1 MDILIIGGGT
11 RAKVVMD
18 TVARAGVH
26 RVVGF
31 LHDSA
36 RPGEELLGTHSL
48 GRIEDLASV
57 AARMG
62 VGHGILAID
71 DIGQRM
77 VVAQRVQNVLPGFKG
92 VHVVDPAAIV
102 SRGVEIGPGAV
113 VLAGVR
119 LETGVTIGEHAFIGS
134 LASVGADSNLGTF
147 TSVGAGARIGE
158 GCHVGSGTAVGMNAA
173 LADRV
178 IVGTHCVVAPGAM
191 VLESVPDLHVAEGAP
206 ARCTRTRL
214 VGERYR

>member
-18 TVARAGVH
+18 AVARAGVH

-31 LHDSA
+31 LHDLA
-36 RPGEELLGTHSL
+36 RPGEELMGTLSL
-48 GRIEDLASV
+48 GRIDDLPEV
-57 AARMG
+57 TARTG
-62 VGHGILAID
+62 INHGILAID

-77 VVAQRVQNVLPGFKG
+77 SVAQRVQNLIPGFKG
-92 VHVVDPAAIV
+92 VPVVDPSAIV
-102 SRGVEIGPGAV
+102 SQGVEIGPGAV
-113 VLAGVR
+113 VLAGAR
-119 LETGVTIGEHAFIGS
+119 LEAGASIGEHAFIGS

-158 GCHVGSGTAVGMNAA
+158 GCHVGSGSAIGMNAG

>member
-18 TVARAGVH
+18 AVARAGVH

-31 LHDSA
+31 LHDNA
-36 RPGEELLGTHSL
+36 RPGEELLGSPSL
-48 GRIEDLASV
+48 GPIEDLASV
-57 AARMG
+57 AARTG

-77 VVAQRVQNVLPGFKG
+77 ALAQRVQNVLPGFKG
-92 VHVVDPAAIV
+92 VHVVDPSAIV

-158 GCHVGSGTAVGMNAA
+158 GCHVGSGSAIGMNAG